1 LSYAKPP
8 PENVE
13 KNCQKIVKKLS
24 KSFKKLSK
32 SFKKIVQK
40 ICKNCQFFFKKLSN
54 ICQNFGFL
62 GKGSGGEEEIE
73 EEAEVWWLPVL
84 KFRIF
89 TFPGGT

>member
-1 LSYAKPP
+1 MLK
-8 PENVE
+8 
-13 KNCQKIVKKLS
+13 KIVKKLS
-24 KSFKKLSK
+24 KNCQKVSKSCQKVLKKLSK
-32 SFKKIVQK
+32 KFAKI
-40 ICKNCQFFFKKLSN
+40 CQFFFKKLSN